1 LSKILI
7 VDDDRDL
14 LNACTVGLEALGH
27 EVHTVVNGSEG
38 LSTVAVQ
45 PPDVMVLDLGLPDL
59 DGVEVCRR
67 IRKWTD
73 MPIII
78 LSADGTE
85 DRKVEALD
93 NGADDYMTKPFGMRE
108 LDARVRAT
116 LRHRR
121 NVDEQSTELDVGL
134 LHIDLVHHEAIYDG
148 GRLDL
153 TPKEFEFLAYLSRHV
168 GKVCTRRMTKKNS
181 TTSRFTH
188 IASGENSEMSGGA
201 FCRVTHLLATG
212 WYRRLTVD
220 NGAGL
225 EPPAPLTAACAART
239 GRVLAFVGPAG
250 QTLSLWS

>member
-1 LSKILI
+1 MSKILI

-14 LNACTVGLEALGH
+14 LNACTVSLEALGH

-38 LSTVAVQ
+38 LSTVAVE

-59 DGVEVCRR
+59 DGVEGCRR

-73 MPIII
+73 LPIII

-168 GKVCTRRMTKKNS
+168 GKVCTRRMILENVWGPGYEREQHYLKVYAYRIRRKLGDERG
-181 TTSRFTH
+181 RFLQ
-188 IASGENSEMSGGA
+188 SDPSVG
-201 FCRVTHLLATG
+201 
-212 WYRRLTVD
+212 YRLV
-220 NGAGL
+220 
-225 EPPAPLTAACAART
+225 PPTD
-239 GRVLAFVGPAG
+239 GR
-250 QTLSLWS
+250 

>member
-168 GKVCTRRMTKKNS
+168 GKVCTRRMILENVWGPGYEKEQHYLKVYAYRIRRKLGDERG
-181 TTSRFTH
+181 RFLQ
-188 IASGENSEMSGGA
+188 SDPSVG
-201 FCRVTHLLATG
+201 
-212 WYRRLTVD
+212 YRLV
-220 NGAGL
+220 
-225 EPPAPLTAACAART
+225 PPTDR
-239 GRVLAFVGPAG
+239 R
-250 QTLSLWS
+250 